1 MICPFSYV
9 NCEKN
14 LHSSPFIVWNL
25 FSVQLRAGQY
35 SDGTLRRDNGE
46 SFIKG
51 LFMKCGEGQGNGYEE
66 VRHPVLGP
74 EPPKTEGLP
83 SGGPQGIA
91 LGRKPLV
98 PEQGRQGGSR
108 RVNTHCIS
116 YMCLLLCKPTAVQKE
131 KKFGGHYQ

>member
-1 MICPFSYV
+1 M
-9 NCEKN
+9 
-14 LHSSPFIVWNL
+14 
-25 FSVQLRAGQY
+25 Y
-35 SDGTLRRDNGE
+35 SLGLDNIHTLDNGTLRRDNGE

-51 LFMKCGEGQGNGYEE
+51 LFMKGGESQGNGHEE

-74 EPPKTEGLP
+74 EPPKKVVVGEGLP
-83 SGGPQGIA
+83 SWGPKGVA

-98 PEQGRQGGSR
+98 PEQGRQRGSQ

-131 KKFGGHYQ
+131 KKFG